1 MKLLRCLYKDYPRFA
16 ALLEDNKIQFLASDP
31 LDGQIEF
38 ARESTTLD
46 QVTLLP
52 PIQPPNI
59 LAIGTNYLG
68 HIHETGAPIPDHPLL
83 FIKATSAITACN
95 MPIKLPKMAPNE
107 VDFEGE
113 LAVVIGKTASNVSQE
128 NALDYVLGY
137 TIANDVTARDCQKK
151 LDRQWARAKSFDTFC
166 PLGPWIETQL
176 DPTNLRITTKLNGQV
191 MQDES
196 TDKLIFNVS
205 FLISYLSQAM
215 TLLPGTVILTGT
227 PDGVGM
233 ARNPPVFL
241 KPGDVVEITIDGIGT
256 LHNVVTD

>member
-1 MKLLRCLYKDYPRFA
+1 MKLLRCLYKNYPRFA

-38 ARESTTLD
+38 AEESTTLD

-83 FIKATSAITACN
+83 FIKATSAITAAN
-95 MPIKLPKMAPNE
+95 MPIKLPQMAPSE

-113 LAVVIGKTASNVSQE
+113 LAVVIGTTASNVSQE

-137 TIANDVTARDCQKK
+137 TIANDVTARDCQRK